1 MSLIN
6 TMKNA
11 TPVTI
16 QQVKELLVLQDQFN
30 TQVNPDW
37 KTANQDWY
45 TAVMCESAEM
55 MESYGYKWWKK
66 QTPDMANVRL
76 ELIDIY
82 HFLTSWTIEYSVDF
96 SLDQLAVNIVEA
108 MGSSSPTDDKPTFAE
123 INFSMFYHM
132 LESTPSLTFSCFA
145 DLCEAAELSWED
157 LYKGYIA
164 KNALNAFRA
173 NNGYKQGTYQKVWS
187 KDNIEG
193 DKEDNYFLMNFI
205 NDLDLANTSNVYGL
219 VYDYLT
225 SAYSTVQR

>member
-1 MSLIN
+1 
-6 TMKNA
+6 MKNA
-11 TPVTI
+11 TQVTI

-37 KTANQDWY
+37 KTAGQDWE
-45 TAVMCESAEM
+45 TAVLCESAEM

-66 QTPDMANVRL
+66 QTPDMNNVRL

-82 HFLTSWTIEYSVDF
+82 HFLTSFVIEKDKELDLDKLAQSIVKAMSYAGETEEKPKFAAANYSMLYYMVTE
-96 SLDQLAVNIVEA
+96 Q
-108 MGSSSPTDDKPTFAE
+108 PTP
-123 INFSMFYHM
+123 MFM
-132 LESTPSLTFSCFA
+132 CFA
-145 DLCEAAELSWED
+145 SLCEQAELSWED

-173 NNGYKQGTYQKVWS
+173 NNGYKQGTYQKIWES
-187 KDNIEG
+187 DAEG

-205 NDLDLANTSNVYGL
+205 DNLDMANTSNVYGL

-225 SAYSTVQR
+225 SAYSTVQK

>member
-1 MSLIN
+1 L
-6 TMKNA
+6 
-11 TPVTI
+11 
-16 QQVKELLVLQDQFN
+16 
-30 TQVNPDW
+30 
-37 KTANQDWY
+37 
-45 TAVMCESAEM
+45 
-55 MESYGYKWWKK
+55 
-66 QTPDMANVRL
+66 
-76 ELIDIY
+76 
-82 HFLTSWTIEYSVDF
+82 
-96 SLDQLAVNIVEA
+96 
-108 MGSSSPTDDKPTFAE
+108 
-123 INFSMFYHM
+123 

-145 DLCEAAELSWED
+145 DLCEVAELSWED

-173 NNGYKQGTYQKVWS
+173 NNGYKQGTYQKIWS

>member
-11 TPVTI
+11 TPVLI

-37 KTANQDWY
+37 KTANQDWQ
-45 TAVMCESAEM
+45 TAVLVESAEM
-55 MESYGYKWWKK
+55 MTSYGYKWWKK
-66 QTPDMANVRL
+66 QTQDMANVRL

-82 HFLTSWTIEYSVDF
+82 HFITSWVIENDHELNF
-96 SLDQLAVNIVEA
+96 DQLAQNMIKA
-108 MGSSSPTDDKPTFAE
+108 MGYVSTEEHKPVFAKA
-123 INFSMFYHM
+123 NYSMFYHM
-132 LESTPSLTFSCFA
+132 LSGSPIHTFMCFA
-145 DLCEAAELSWED
+145 DLCELAELSWED

-173 NNGYKQGTYQKVWS
+173 NNGYKEGTYEKIWS

-193 DKEDNYFLMNFI
+193 DKEDNFFLMNFI
-205 NDLDLANTSNVYGL
+205 NDLDLANTTNVYGL

-225 SAYSTVQR
+225 SAYSTVQK

>member
-6 TMKNA
+6 TMMNA

-37 KTANQDWY
+37 KTANQDWD
-45 TAVMCESAEM
+45 TAVICESAEM

-66 QTPDMANVRL
+66 QTPDMNNVRL

-82 HFLTSWTIEYSVDF
+82 HFITSYSIEQWEG
-96 SLDQLAVNIVEA
+96 SLDTLALVI
-108 MGSSSPTDDKPTFAE
+108 SSSLGCAIHEPDSSFARE
-123 INFSMFYHM
+123 NYSMIFHM
-132 LESTPSLTFSCFA
+132 LNQNPHNMFKCFA
-145 DLCEAAELSWED
+145 DLCERAELSWED

-173 NNGYKQGTYQKVWS
+173 NNGYKQGTYQKIWS

-205 NDLDLANTSNVYGL
+205 DNLDLANTSNVYGL

-225 SAYSTVQR
+225 SAYSTVQK